1 VLLINQTL
9 VSVTA
14 ATSTRVK
21 MVSQPKKV
29 STERKS
35 DGCGAVVA
43 DDVGKGRLTSLA
55 GRTVIAWAV
64 SSMD

>member
-14 ATSTRVK
+14 ATSTSVK

-35 DGCGAVVA
+35 DGCGAVATA
-43 DDVGKGRLTSLA
+43 DDVGKGRLTALA
-55 GRTVIAWAV
+55 GRTVMAWAV
-64 SSMD
+64 S